1 MFSGLVTCSRCLTR
15 TLSFLPA
22 SFAFS
27 KAWNQVYMVS
37 TPSQTHI
44 ALGASQA
51 PVAAL
56 PLLPGCFE
64 HSYHKLPSCLTVSS
78 HPSWQVHVYSL
89 GKKGKH
95 RVGAN
100 TWSIPA
106 HTEFIITSP
115 LTTFRS
121 HHAYLHVWPTS
132 VRASLVAQ
140 PIKNLPTMQETWVQ
154 SLVREDPLEEEMAT
168 HFSILAWRIPWIEE
182 PGRLQSMGSQRIR
195 HDWAT
200 KTFTACPSNFF
211 FPFSSW
217 IFGVLI
223 QSHETGI

>member
-44 ALGASQA
+44 ALGASEA

-56 PLLPGCFE
+56 PLLPGCSE
-64 HSYHKLPSCLTVSS
+64 RSSHKLPSCLTVSS
-78 HPSWQVHVYSL
+78 HPSWQVHVSSL

-95 RVGAN
+95 RVGTN

-106 HTEFIITSP
+106 HTEFLITSP
-115 LTTFRS
+115 PTTFRS
-121 HHAYLHVWPTS
+121 DHAYLHVWPTS

-154 SLVREDPLEEEMAT
+154 SLGWEDPLEEEMAT

-200 KTFTACPSNFF
+200 KTFTACPSTSFF
-211 FPFSSW
+211 LSASESLVF
-217 IFGVLI
+217 
-223 QSHETGI
+223 